1 LLAAVPGAAD
11 VSAALAD
18 PAWLQDPELVAMLEE
33 PLLRAAARHLTV
45 RGGDGLPID
54 PVARFHLGNGARIER
69 INWLAD
75 RSPRRLAQS
84 AGLMVNY
91 LYDRPEIE
99 QNHEAFARN
108 QLITVAPA
116 IHDLL
121 KNAAEEAR
129 LEVRV
134 SRRASRLGRMIL
146 RP

>member
-1 LLAAVPGAAD
+1 MPGAAD

-33 PLLRAAARHLTV
+33 PLVRAAARYLTV
-45 RGGDGLPID
+45 RGADGLPLD
-54 PVARFHLGNGARIER
+54 PVASFHLGNGARIER

-99 QNHEAFARN
+99 QNHEAFARS

-121 KNAAEEAR
+121 KNAADEAR

>member
-1 LLAAVPGAAD
+1 
-11 VSAALAD
+11 
-18 PAWLQDPELVAMLEE
+18 MII
-33 PLLRAAARHLTV
+33 RAAARYLTV
-45 RGGDGLPID
+45 PGADGLPLD

-99 QNHEAFARN
+99 QNHAAFARS

-121 KNAAEEAR
+121 KSAADGAR